1 MPTNCGTFGKMKR
14 DQGMLNKQQ
23 QQSPL
28 ARESAHV
35 GILAE
40 ALLEVRELVFS
51 GSEAMGAIDEALG
64 KVGISPWKARHPE
77 CKGRGTVHTID
88 EECDHCRKCGGNETD
103 PDGLCEICLKC
114 SLCCDD
120 QPCPLE
126 GEENRCRRSRTSPT
140 PWADVF
146 YR

>member
-23 QQSPL
+23 QQQQSPL

-40 ALLEVRELVFS
+40 ALLELRELSVS
-51 GSEAMGAIDEALG
+51 GSEEMGIIDEALD
-64 KVGISPWKARHPE
+64 KVGITPWVVARHPE

-88 EECDHCRKCGGNETD
+88 EECDHCRQCGVGAGSWELFE
-103 PDGLCEICLKC
+103 PVGLCEICLKC
-114 SLCCDD
+114 SFCC
-120 QPCPLE
+120 
-126 GEENRCRRSRTSPT
+126 ENCVGG
-140 PWADVF
+140 WGDW
-146 YR
+146 

>member
-14 DQGMLNKQQ
+14 DQGMLNKHRQSRRSA
-23 QQSPL
+23 SPL
-28 ARESAHV
+28 ATEQAHV

-40 ALLEVRELVFS
+40 ALLELRELAVS
-51 GSEAMGAIDEALG
+51 GSEEMGVIDEALG

-88 EECDHCRKCGGNETD
+88 EECDHCRQCGGWETD

-114 SLCCDD
+114 SLCCEDETFS
-120 QPCPLE
+120 L
-126 GEENRCRRSRTSPT
+126 
-140 PWADVF
+140 
-146 YR
+146 

>member
-1 MPTNCGTFGKMKR
+1 MFEGRRAPVETLRRLM
-14 DQGMLNKQQ
+14 
-23 QQSPL
+23 
-28 ARESAHV
+28 
-35 GILAE
+35 
-40 ALLEVRELVFS
+40 ALDRANS
-51 GSEAMGAIDEALG
+51 QRNRAIKE
-64 KVGISPWKARHPE
+64 RHPD